1 MPWAACWRRDFQ
13 QQQQVTE
20 PLCAV
25 LVTNWLLE
33 KAAHSSKVASDCAS
47 SAHSRREL
55 LPKGAAQRRPR
66 CLMQASAPGNMAGSS
81 CALMQGIIVREL
93 SPEGTPAPGSEACLK
108 DTGPSSCWPAY
119 LTLQQEEII
128 KGRRSHYPTLQQA
141 IRAQQPP
148 LLPEARNAE

>member
-1 MPWAACWRRDFQ
+1 MPWAACWSRGLQ

-55 LPKGAAQRRPR
+55 LPEGAAQRKPR
-66 CLMQASAPGNMAGSS
+66 CLMQASAPGNIAGSS
-81 CALMQGIIVREL
+81 HAFMQGIKVRKM
-93 SPEGTPAPGSEACLK
+93 SPEGTLAPGSKA
-108 DTGPSSCWPAY
+108 
-119 LTLQQEEII
+119 
-128 KGRRSHYPTLQQA
+128 
-141 IRAQQPP
+141 
-148 LLPEARNAE
+148 